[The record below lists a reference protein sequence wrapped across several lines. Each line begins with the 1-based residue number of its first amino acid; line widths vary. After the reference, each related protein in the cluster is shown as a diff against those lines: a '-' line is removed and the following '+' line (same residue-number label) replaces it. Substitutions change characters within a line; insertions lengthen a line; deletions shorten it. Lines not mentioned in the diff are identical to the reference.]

1 MPVVFLVHL
10 YGVYIWVDVVYQD
23 FSLLS
28 LSVISYKASKHWLK
42 REAIS
47 LGQQN
52 EDKQMLPKMFKLM

>member
-1 MPVVFLVHL
+1 MEYTSGFD
-10 YGVYIWVDVVYQD
+10 IVYQD

-42 REAIS
+42 RETIS